1 VSISKN
7 HAKAPVCSKFVS
19 DFREVFGREELTIVR
34 VQENDVAIENKEW
47 LEQEEKLPEP
57 ATCFFV
63 GSGTP
68 IQEAYG
74 DTSRAEPR
82 AKNKTSRAR

>member
-7 HAKAPVCSKFVS
+7 HVKAPICSKFVS
-19 DFREVFGREELTIVR
+19 DLRGVFGREDLIVVR
-34 VQENDVAIENKEW
+34 VQENDVSIENKEW
-47 LEQEEKLPEP
+47 LEQESKLPEP

-68 IQEAYG
+68 IQESYG
-74 DTSRAEPR
+74 DTSRAKPR
-82 AKNKTSRAR
+82 AKNKATRAR

>member
-7 HAKAPVCSKFVS
+7 HEKAPICSAFVS
-19 DFREVFGREELTIVR
+19 DFRGVFGREELIVVR
-34 VQENDVAIENKEW
+34 VSENDVAIENKEW
-47 LEQEEKLPEP
+47 LEQESKLPEP

-74 DTSRAEPR
+74 DTSRAKPR
-82 AKNKTSRAR
+82 AKNKTARAR